1 MRQTRQGSS
10 SMAISV
16 VLHLL
21 ILLILA
27 FFYANPQ
34 EQTIWHE
41 FEWFSDDLSV
51 ADLPAEIS
59 REEEENQ
66 AQAREGEQQRAPMAT
81 ENTEAPAT
89 PSTLIEAPVIDDN
102 ELHNHPGNAID
113 IPHTAYTVP
122 GVNSATDSGSSYNSS
137 LVSGSAEA
145 YIIRQNP
152 PRISA
157 IMDDEVLFDFKL
169 AESGKV
175 IMSSVSV
182 ISYRQS
188 AHWEAIR
195 REMPSWR
202 FGFKGRYNSERVYR
216 MRVVFKVN

>member
-1 MRQTRQGSS
+1 MRQTRRGSS
-10 SMAISV
+10 SMALSV

-27 FFYANPQ
+27 FFYTNPQ

-41 FEWFSDDLSV
+41 FEWFSDELRD
-51 ADLPAEIS
+51 ADLPSEIS
-59 REEEENQ
+59 REEELNP
-66 AQAREGEQQRAPMAT
+66 AQPRDGEQQRAPMAI
-81 ENTEAPAT
+81 ENAEAPAT
-89 PSTLIEAPVIDDN
+89 SSTLIEAPVIDDN
-102 ELHNHPGNAID
+102 EIDSHPGNAINS
-113 IPHTAYTVP
+113 PHIAYTVP
-122 GVNSATDSGSSYNSS
+122 GVNSATDGGSSYNSS

-145 YIIRQNP
+145 YIIRQSP

-169 AESGKV
+169 SESGKV

-188 AHWEAIR
+188 THWEAIR
-195 REMPSWR
+195 KEMPSWR

>member
-1 MRQTRQGSS
+1 
-10 SMAISV
+10 MALSV
-16 VLHLL
+16 ALHLL

-27 FFYANPQ
+27 FFYTNPQ

-41 FEWFSDDLSV
+41 FEWFSDEFSDV
-51 ADLPAEIS
+51 ALRAEIS
-59 REEEENQ
+59 QEEEQNP
-66 AQAREGEQQRAPMAT
+66 AQARGGQQQKASMAT
-81 ENTEAPAT
+81 ENPEAKTT
-89 PSTLIEAPVIDDN
+89 PSTLIEAPVIDYSEISN
-102 ELHNHPGNAID
+102 TPGNAID
-113 IPHTAYTVP
+113 IPHTAHSVP
-122 GVNSATDSGSSYNSS
+122 GVNSASESGSSYNSS

-145 YIIRQNP
+145 YIIRQSP

-157 IMDDEVLFDFKL
+157 LMDDEVLFDFRL
-169 AESGKV
+169 SESGRV